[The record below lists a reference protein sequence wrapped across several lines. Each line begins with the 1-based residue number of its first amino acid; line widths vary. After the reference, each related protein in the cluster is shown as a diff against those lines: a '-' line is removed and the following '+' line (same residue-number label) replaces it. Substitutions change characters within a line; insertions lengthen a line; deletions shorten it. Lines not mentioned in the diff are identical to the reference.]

1 MDEDLKKGLKKMGK
15 NAELKLT
22 ESLLRWKYR
31 KEGKV
36 IPDDENLGEQSKVI
50 AEQAH
55 KIITKRGKSIWG
67 GFTQAYRKRQKKEDS
82 KD

>member
-1 MDEDLKKGLKKMGK
+1 MDEDLKKGLKRMGK

-31 KEGKV
+31 KEGKAV
-36 IPDDENLGEQSKVI
+36 PDDKDLGEQSKVV

-55 KIITKRGKSIWG
+55 QIIAKRGKNIWG
-67 GFTQAYRKRQKKEDS
+67 ELTQAYRKRQKKEESED
-82 KD
+82 

>member
-15 NAELKLT
+15 KAELKLT

-36 IPDDENLGEQSKVI
+36 IPNDENLGEQSRII
-50 AEQAH
+50 AEKAH
-55 KIITKRGKSIWG
+55 KIITERGKSIWG
-67 GFTQAYRKRQKKEDS
+67 ELTQVYQRKQNGKES

>member
-1 MDEDLKKGLKKMGK
+1 MDEDLKKGLKRMGK

-50 AEQAH
+50 ADQAH
-55 KIITKRGKSIWG
+55 KIIAKRGKSIWSEL
-67 GFTQAYRKRQKKEDS
+67 TQAYRKKNGEES

>member
-1 MDEDLKKGLKKMGK
+1 MDEDLKKGLKKVGK

-36 IPDDENLGEQSKVI
+36 IPDDEALGRQSKVI

-55 KIITKRGKSIWG
+55 QIISKRGKSIWDE
-67 GFTQAYRKRQKKEDS
+67 FSQAYRKRQKKEDS

>member
-1 MDEDLKKGLKKMGK
+1 MDEDLKKGLKRMGK

-31 KEGKV
+31 KEGKAV
-36 IPDDENLGEQSKVI
+36 PDDKYLGERSKVVT
-50 AEQAH
+50 EQAH
-55 KIITKRGKSIWG
+55 QIIAKRGKSIWG
-67 GFTQAYRKRQKKEDS
+67 ELTQAYRKRQKKEES

>member
-55 KIITKRGKSIWG
+55 KIITKRGKTIWG
-67 GFTQAYRKRQKKEDS
+67 ELTQAYRKRQKKEDS

>member
-36 IPDDENLGEQSKVI
+36 IPDDENLVEQSKVI

-55 KIITKRGKSIWG
+55 KIITERGKSIWG
-67 GFTQAYRKRQKKEDS
+67 ELTQVYRKKHNKEES

>member
-31 KEGKV
+31 KEGKE
-36 IPDDENLGEQSKVI
+36 IPDDENLGDQSRVI

-55 KIITKRGKSIWG
+55 KIIKERGKSIWG
-67 GFTQAYRKRQKKEDS
+67 ELKQAYRKSHNKEES

>member
-36 IPDDENLGEQSKVI
+36 IPDEDDLGEQSKVI

-55 KIITKRGKSIWG
+55 KIIAKRGKSIWG
-67 GFTQAYRKRQKKEDS
+67 ELTQAYRKAKKREDS
-82 KD
+82 ED

>member
-36 IPDDENLGEQSKVI
+36 IPNDENLGEQSKVI

-55 KIITKRGKSIWG
+55 KIITERGKSIWSEL
-67 GFTQAYRKRQKKEDS
+67 TQAYRKKQNREES

>member
-67 GFTQAYRKRQKKEDS
+67 ELTQAYRKRQKKEES

>member
-31 KEGKV
+31 KEGKT

-50 AEQAH
+50 TEQAH
-55 KIITKRGKSIWG
+55 KIIAKRGKSIWSE
-67 GFTQAYRKRQKKEDS
+67 FTKAYRKSRNREESTD
-82 KD
+82 

>member
-36 IPDDENLGEQSKVI
+36 LPNDENLGEQSKVI

-67 GFTQAYRKRQKKEDS
+67 ELTQAYRKRQKKEDS

>member
-36 IPDDENLGEQSKVI
+36 IPNDDNLGEQSKVI

-55 KIITKRGKSIWG
+55 KIIAKRGKSIWSEL
-67 GFTQAYRKRQKKEDS
+67 TQAYRKAQKKEDS
-82 KD
+82 ED

>member
-36 IPDDENLGEQSKVI
+36 IPNDEDLGEQSRVI
-50 AEQAH
+50 AEKAH
-55 KIITKRGKSIWG
+55 RIITERGKSIWG
-67 GFTQAYRKRQKKEDS
+67 ELTQAYRKTQNREDS
-82 KD
+82 ED

>member
-36 IPDDENLGEQSKVI
+36 IPDDEDLGERSKVI

-55 KIITKRGKSIWG
+55 KIITERGKSIWG
-67 GFTQAYRKRQKKEDS
+67 ELTKAYRKRQKSEES

>member
-55 KIITKRGKSIWG
+55 QIITKRGKTIWG
-67 GFTQAYRKRQKKEDS
+67 ELTQAYRKRQKKEDS

>member
-15 NAELKLT
+15 SAELKLT

-55 KIITKRGKSIWG
+55 KIIAKRGKSIWG
-67 GFTQAYRKRQKKEDS
+67 ELTKAYRKNRNRGES